1 MSDTPYPVRDG
12 FRIRREVFPLPTGLS
27 ELDFQT
33 QQELNICNLFVNEKF
48 TIAEVIR
55 LADEDYRTVVR
66 TLIKQK
72 AVVDRRQKERQPP
85 NGTERRKT
93 ESGNL

>member
-1 MSDTPYPVRDG
+1 MSDTQYPVREG
-12 FRIRREVFPLPTGLS
+12 FQVRQEVFPLPTGLS

-33 QQELNICNLFVNEKF
+33 QQELNICNLFANEKF

-93 ESGNL
+93 ENGNP